1 MEYKYFKTSDIIIK
15 YLQRKYSPVDIN
27 LELLRCDYYNN
38 ILDMFL
44 ELIQQYYSKEIFSK
58 KPFKRSISNIL
69 SNYIFF
75 SIQKNK

>member
-1 MEYKYFKTSDIIIK
+1 MEYKYFKTSNIIIK

-44 ELIQQYYSKEIFSK
+44 V
-58 KPFKRSISNIL
+58 
-69 SNYIFF
+69 
-75 SIQKNK
+75 